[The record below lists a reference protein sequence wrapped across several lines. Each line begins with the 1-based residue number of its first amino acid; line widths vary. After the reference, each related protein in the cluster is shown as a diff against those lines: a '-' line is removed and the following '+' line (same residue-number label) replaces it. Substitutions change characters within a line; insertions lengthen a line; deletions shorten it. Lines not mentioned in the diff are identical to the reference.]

1 MTGATAIRLRAAVLA
16 GAILVALATGVSVAR
31 ADADPASDYL
41 LQSDVF
47 YPFETQISGSKKAE
61 LEAAVASAKRAGLH
75 TKVAIIAQKDDLG
88 GVSVLYRKPQ
98 QYAKFLGTEMFY
110 VNNARVLVVMPNGF
124 GLWRKGGPVPAKEL
138 AAVRA
143 LPAPGADG
151 DSLAAG
157 ANTAVRRILALHGV
171 TVSDA
176 ASGGDSTTRDRI
188 VIAGGALGLVVVG
201 LAVYALLQL
210 RRRRTDVA

>member
-1 MTGATAIRLRAAVLA
+1 MTTTRVRAAVLA
-16 GAILVALATGVSVAR
+16 GMLALALAAGASVAH

-47 YPFETQISGSKKAE
+47 YPFETKISGSQKAQ
-61 LEAAVASAKRAGLH
+61 LEAAVASARRSGLR

-88 GVSVLYRKPQ
+88 AVSVLYRKPQ

-110 VNNARVLVVMPNGF
+110 VNSARVLVVMPNGF
-124 GLWRKGGPVPAKEL
+124 GLWRKGGPVPPKEL
-138 AAVRA
+138 AAVRS
-143 LPAPGADG
+143 LPPPGTDG
-151 DSLAAG
+151 DKLAAG

-171 TVSDA
+171 TASEA
-176 ASGGDSTTRDRI
+176 ASGGNSTTRDRI
-188 VIAGGALGLVVVG
+188 VIAGGALALVVVG

-210 RRRRTDVA
+210 RRRRAGEA